1 MSFERE
7 LLKRIPRY
15 EADGLIDRAAAE
27 KLSAHLRA
35 SLEGKKPVFFNAVYF
50 AGAILLIV
58 SSCLFV
64 QNIWDELSAG
74 MAAVACVCSACD
86 IGDIRGFARCCCVC
100 TRFCARPPPSPT
112 FSRLARCFA

>member
-74 MAAVACVCSACD
+74 MRLLLAFVPLVISATF
-86 IGDIRGFARCCCVC
+86 GFARCCCVC